1 MQIST
6 ETLDVSSVLL
16 FGNEL
21 AEVFASGHD
30 TEQDYMQML
39 DYSTDVLIAENSAEL
54 LDAMHS
60 SVQQMGIEI
69 EREDEHSVVAAF
81 IAKNNKELWEEI
93 SNVLDGIA
101 MGDFEAD
108 DANAFEAYKQTR
120 VTGYDIF
127 LSGLEYADVLQIAEL
142 LNELSTERYAK
153 TVKATAR
160 EDGWCIT
167 CMYEEEIVMGC
178 SELESELMSTY
189 ALGEIVASKLNCIC
203 NGCELYVDEAAIEY
217 AVANGV
223 TLLH

>member
-101 MGDFEAD
+101 LGDFDEEEAEHTHTTVSGYNLYFGQVGYEDVKHIAQTLEVHGTTLRAKTISATEMD
-108 DANAFEAYKQTR
+108 DEWCINYMFEN
-120 VTGYDIF
+120 DIVVN
-127 LSGLEYADVLQIAEL
+127 E
-142 LNELSTERYAK
+142 NELANVVLAVRNMGIAL
-153 TVKATAR
+153 A
-160 EDGWCIT
+160 
-167 CMYEEEIVMGC
+167 EEEQCTYNG
-178 SELESELMSTY
+178 SE
-189 ALGEIVASKLNCIC
+189 V
-203 NGCELYVDEAAIEY
+203 YVDKDVRLFGKAA
-217 AVANGV
+217 GMM
-223 TLLH
+223 LQ